1 MLAKYYLKQQYQL
14 SINDMYKFEER
25 KKMRQSPF
33 GCGGKAD
40 KQRKQSSLR
49 KRRFLCRWTCFP
61 SAKLKNIKN
70 RRKPSQQWYHAC
82 VEVKSEKT
90 LKPQMRTKCGPSGV
104 TSLSLAIVSPKT
116 RSLQAELDI
125 LWINFPSQ
133 DMQVK
138 TYCSPNYRGESFF

>member
-104 TSLSLAIVSPKT
+104 TSLSLAIVS
-116 RSLQAELDI
+116 SLSPLQDPFITTETPMD
-125 LWINFPSQ
+125 NFPGQ
-133 DMQVK
+133 DIMQQK
-138 TYCSPNYRGESFF
+138 L